1 MKGYN
6 FTINVTKQRTIIVEA
21 EDDVHAIEKVANRLD
36 KIMVEEENVTGAD
49 IDDFKFIKNQ
59 SQKGEKV
66 KYNVNISQMSYAIIE
81 VDADSKEEAESMVKD
96 MSHSDIDNDAQHRS
110 TSDFIEI
117 IEVDEVDTD
126 EADAA
131 LQESKEV
138 LS

>member
-1 MKGYN
+1 M
-6 FTINVTKQRTIIVEA
+6 
-21 EDDVHAIEKVANRLD
+21 L
-36 KIMVEEENVTGAD
+36 
-49 IDDFKFIKNQ
+49 
-59 SQKGEKV
+59 
-66 KYNVNISQMSYAIIE
+66 YNVNISQMSYATIE
-81 VDADSKEEAESMVKD
+81 VDADSKEDAEQKVKD
-96 MSHSDIDNDAQHRS
+96 MSHDDIDNDAQHRS

>member
-1 MKGYN
+1 M
-6 FTINVTKQRTIIVEA
+6 
-21 EDDVHAIEKVANRLD
+21 
-36 KIMVEEENVTGAD
+36 
-49 IDDFKFIKNQ
+49 
-59 SQKGEKV
+59 
-66 KYNVNISQMSYAIIE
+66 KYNVTISQMSYATIE

-96 MSHSDIDNDAQHRS
+96 MSHSDIDDDAQHRS